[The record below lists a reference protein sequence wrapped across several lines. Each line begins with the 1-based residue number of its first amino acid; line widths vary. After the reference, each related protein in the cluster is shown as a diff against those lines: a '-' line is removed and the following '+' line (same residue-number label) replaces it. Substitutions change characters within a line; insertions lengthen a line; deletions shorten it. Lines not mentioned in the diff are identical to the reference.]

1 MKIAVSTLVLALSAS
16 SLVAGL
22 VEERQLLGDITSV
35 AGGVFSDA
43 TSLGAGL
50 FSTVTSAVANGAT
63 SVLPNEFSTVTSAV
77 NVP

>member
-22 VEERQLLGDITSV
+22 VEERQVLGDITSV
-35 AGGVFSDA
+35 AGGVFSDV
-43 TSLGAGL
+43 TSGAAGL

-77 NVP
+77 